1 MKKRELQEMKNKS
14 VMELK
19 KALSDL
25 SKKKI
30 DTEVK
35 MGSGKESDLKAVSK
49 IRRDISQI
57 LTLITIKLKDQKEN
71 AEKEADNK

>member
-1 MKKRELQEMKNKS
+1 MKNKS